1 MTTTN
6 LRPEDVET
14 RWYVYDASEFPLG
27 RMATKIAMQLMGKD
41 RPTYQPNQLVGAH
54 VVVVNATSV
63 VVTGKKAEQKVY
75 QHYTGYAGGLR
86 EVAFENIRGRK
97 PEFIIK
103 EAVRRMLPKNR
114 IGRDM
119 LRNLKVYA
127 GLDHP
132 HIAQA
137 PEKVEVL

>member
-14 RWYVYDASEFPLG
+14 RWYVYDASAFPLG

-41 RPTYQPNQLVGAH
+41 RPTYQPNQLTGAH
-54 VVVVNATSV
+54 VVVVNASEV
-63 VVTGKKAEQKVY
+63 VVTGKKADQKVY
-75 QHYTGYAGGLR
+75 KHYTGYAGGLR
-86 EVAFENIRGRK
+86 EVAFDDMKSRR
-97 PEFIIK
+97 PEFVIK

-127 GLDHP
+127 GTDHP
-132 HIAQA
+132 HTAQA

>member
-1 MTTTN
+1 MKTTH

-14 RWYVYDASEFPLG
+14 RWYVYNAAEHKLG
-27 RMATKIAMQLMGKD
+27 HMAAKIAMQLMGKD
-41 RPTYQPNQLVGAH
+41 RPTYQPNQLIGAH
-54 VVVVNATSV
+54 VVVVNAADVIVS
-63 VVTGKKAEQKVY
+63 GKKAEQKIY

-86 EVAFENIRGRK
+86 EVSYESIRTRR

-127 GLDHP
+127 SANHP

-137 PEKVEVL
+137 PVKVEVN